1 MGRPR
6 PVAVHT
12 RGRFFSRV
20 RRKIEATSHR
30 ADLMVNATQPPRPP
44 LRPVFQ
50 PVDPATGAD
59 LPVKA
64 LVFMTHGYGSDSGWL
79 FQKIA
84 IAYATWGYAVH
95 CADLLGHGRSGGIRC
110 YLGDME
116 SVAAASLSFFLSV
129 RRESLGLPA
138 FLFG

>member
-1 MGRPR
+1 MAGDLLLLTFA
-6 PVAVHT
+6 VACSSAD
-12 RGRFFSRV
+12 SRY
-20 RRKIEATSHR
+20 K
-30 ADLMVNATQPPRPP
+30 PPRPP